1 MVEDIVYLNPVPPPG
16 GGGSVEHYYHFLF
29 DLLLPFHML
38 FQNTEKNIRFAIK
51 DIGPFSNRL
60 IDLYGDRIK
69 IVSTGNWDNEMKLVG
84 MDPHCVDLTTIDFTR
99 FKREI
104 FELAGV
110 RQVQKASYILLIE
123 RLKPQSFYVTK
134 AKIKGGGTQRRSI
147 PNHGELIDIINK
159 EIGSKYEFH
168 NIQLENMNFK
178 KQLEYFDKAI
188 CVIGQ
193 HGAGLGNFIWTKE
206 GASLLEISHHPS
218 NNNFKKICMIKKGR
232 YELFKTSSRHAKLN
246 LKQFNIVF
254 KKTLENINPSASSFS
269 FFANYK
275 TKISKFLR
283 I

>member
-16 GGGSVEHYYHFLF
+16 CGGSVEHYFHFLF
-29 DLLLPFHML
+29 DLLLPLYKL

-69 IVSTGNWDNEMKLVG
+69 IVSAGNWDTSHEMKLVG
-84 MDPHCVDLTTIDFTR
+84 MNPNCVDLTTFDFTR

-134 AKIKGGGTQRRSI
+134 AKLKGGGEQRRSI
-147 PNHGELIDIINK
+147 PNHDELIDIIKK

-168 NIQLENMNFK
+168 NIQLEKIHFN

-206 GASLLEISHHPS
+206 GASLLEISHYRTML
-218 NNNFKKICMIKKGR
+218 NLFMKICMIKKGRYELFKKICMIKKGR
-232 YELFKTSSRHAKLN
+232 YELFKTSGPHAKLN
-246 LKQFNIVF
+246 LKQFNIAL
-254 KKTLENINPSASSFS
+254 KKTLGNINS
-269 FFANYK
+269 
-275 TKISKFLR
+275 
-283 I
+283 